1 MNKSD
6 VIAIVA
12 KNAGTTNRDA
22 EAVLDAFR
30 DVVQANVKAGTDV
43 SYPGLG
49 KFARADRK
57 ARVAR
62 NPRTGEEVKVKATKV
77 PRFSASAELKRVVSG
92 ASPAPRLMR

>member
-1 MNKSD
+1 MNKSEL
-6 VIAIVA
+6 IAMVA

-22 EAVLDAFR
+22 EAVLEAFR
-30 DVVQANVKAGTDV
+30 DVVQVNVKGGNDV

-57 ARVAR
+57 ARIAR

-77 PRFSASAELKRVVSG
+77 PRFSASAELKRVVAG
-92 ASPAPRLMR
+92 DSPAPRLVR